1 MKTTLSA
8 GKRLADDEAARLLAN
23 ANGVP
28 AVDNDQLREQ
38 IAAFAKALTDGMGS
52 MAKVTEFME
61 AMQSRGGGDV
71 SEELIM
77 GNTVPAVNDEQLRE
91 QIAEF
96 AKAVKDGMGKGT
108 AFDSQ
113 WTMEHAINWAKG
125 GGDVSDALATLWNS
139 TAEFHER
146 FDTIHDKEHP
156 FIPAQY
162 RAFMEEVAEFSIEVL
177 GNEEFGGDV
186 EAVEREL
193 TDVIVVGMGLLM
205 AHGRNLE
212 DLCAAMRYVAQ
223 GNDAKTLDKY
233 AKNAKGKVSKKP
245 EVK

>member
-1 MKTTLSA
+1 MKKEPYIKGL
-8 GKRLADDEAARLLAN
+8 DDPAYQEFMNWRDGIDLTG
-23 ANGVP
+23 GVP
-28 AVDNDQLREQ
+28 
-38 IAAFAKALTDGMGS
+38 
-52 MAKVTEFME
+52 
-61 AMQSRGGGDV
+61 
-71 SEELIM
+71 
-77 GNTVPAVNDEQLRE
+77 VPGEDHDLVRE

-96 AKAVKDGMGKGT
+96 AKAVTESMGKGT

-125 GGDVSDALATLWNS
+125 GENVSDALMTLWTS

-162 RAFMEEVAEFSIEVL
+162 RAFMEEVAELSIEVL
-177 GNEEFGGDV
+177 GSEEFSGDV
-186 EAVEREL
+186 EAIEREL

-205 AHGRNLE
+205 AHGRSLE
-212 DLCAAMRYVAQ
+212 DLCAAMRHVAQ

-245 EVK
+245 EVKS